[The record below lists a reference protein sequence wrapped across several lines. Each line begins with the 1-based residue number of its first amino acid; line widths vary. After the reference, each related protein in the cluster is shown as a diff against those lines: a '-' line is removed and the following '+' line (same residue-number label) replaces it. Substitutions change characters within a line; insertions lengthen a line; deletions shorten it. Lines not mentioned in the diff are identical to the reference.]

1 MKRRA
6 KPKFD
11 FLLEILNVYRDQA
24 LKCKKVRAYLA
35 GCVFLGS
42 ALEAGL
48 LAMTKTSSSQVRRSQ
63 KYLNRPKKDRNVDE
77 WGLFD
82 LLELARELRWIPSEL
97 PMGKVAR
104 ASGISAK
111 KALANGD
118 LGYFADVVRE
128 IRNLVHPGV
137 YVREM
142 KNVKI
147 TKSYY
152 EFCYEITAHVFDF
165 LRQKLE
171 ASIRMSHA
179 FRTWAAGNK
188 TKTQTR

>member
-11 FLLEILNVYRDQA
+11 F
-24 LKCKKVRAYLA
+24 
-35 GCVFLGS
+35 
-42 ALEAGL
+42 
-48 LAMTKTSSSQVRRSQ
+48 
-63 KYLNRPKKDRNVDE
+63 
-77 WGLFD
+77 

-111 KALANGD
+111 KVLANSD
-118 LGYFADVVRE
+118 LGYFADVVRK

-152 EFCYEITAHVFDF
+152 EFCYDIAPHLFHIIQ
-165 LRQKLE
+165 QKL
-171 ASIRMSHA
+171 
-179 FRTWAAGNK
+179 
-188 TKTQTR
+188 